1 VDDPGGGCGELGHLI
16 GIVMRKIEFIDD
28 ESFDS
33 DVNGD
38 DYDNNNNNN
47 TYDDDDIA
55 GGRAIKG
62 VQLVM

>member
-1 VDDPGGGCGELGHLI
+1 
-16 GIVMRKIEFIDD
+16 MRKIEFIDD
-28 ESFDS
+28 ESCDS

-38 DYDNNNNNN
+38 DYDNNNN
-47 TYDDDDIA
+47 TYDDDNIA

>member
-1 VDDPGGGCGELGHLI
+1 
-16 GIVMRKIEFIDD
+16 MRKIEFIDD
-28 ESFDS
+28 ESCDS

-38 DYDNNNNNN
+38 DYDNNNN

>member
-1 VDDPGGGCGELGHLI
+1 
-16 GIVMRKIEFIDD
+16 MRKIEFIDD
-28 ESFDS
+28 ESCDS

-38 DYDNNNNNN
+38 DDNNNNN

>member
-1 VDDPGGGCGELGHLI
+1 
-16 GIVMRKIEFIDD
+16 MRKIEFIDD
-28 ESFDS
+28 ESCDS

-38 DYDNNNNNN
+38 DYDNNNNN

-55 GGRAIKG
+55 VGRAIKG

>member
-1 VDDPGGGCGELGHLI
+1 
-16 GIVMRKIEFIDD
+16 MRKIEFIDD
-28 ESFDS
+28 ESCDN

-47 TYDDDDIA
+47 TYDDDDDDIA
-55 GGRAIKG
+55 VGRAIKG

>member
-1 VDDPGGGCGELGHLI
+1 
-16 GIVMRKIEFIDD
+16 MRKIEFIDD
-28 ESFDS
+28 ESCDS

-47 TYDDDDIA
+47 NNNNTYDDDDDDDIA
-55 GGRAIKG
+55 IGRAIKG

>member
-1 VDDPGGGCGELGHLI
+1 
-16 GIVMRKIEFIDD
+16 MRKIEFIDD

-47 TYDDDDIA
+47 NNTYDDDDIA

>member
-1 VDDPGGGCGELGHLI
+1 
-16 GIVMRKIEFIDD
+16 MRKIEFIDD

-38 DYDNNNNNN
+38 DYDNNNNN

-55 GGRAIKG
+55 GGRAMKG